1 MFKSL
6 FKKETIAQR
15 NLQLEFD
22 EILKNIVFPFFKEL
36 GFKKKGNVFN
46 KKTSEITQV
55 VNIQKSRWNHQDNVS
70 FTFNIGFFISQFYIE
85 NWNKEIPKFVRE
97 YDCQI
102 GFRLGQIVKG
112 HDFWYELNE
121 KIEKVNLEIDIYN
134 HLNDYLRPI
143 VDKNIDLN
151 SLKELIIND
160 SNVEST
166 TAEIYR
172 IKIFFKT
179 GEIKKGTE
187 LLNKAY
193 LSALN
198 PKDSISTTVYPDG
211 TEEIKISK
219 SKINVEYIDRLKKIG
234 KDNDINLD

>member
-22 EILKNIVFPFFKEL
+22 EILKNLVFPFFKEL
-36 GFKKKGNVFN
+36 GFKKNGNGFN
-46 KKTSEITQV
+46 KITSELTQV

-70 FTFNIGFFISQFYIE
+70 FTFNIGFFNSQLYIE

-112 HDFWYELNE
+112 YDFWYELNE
-121 KIEKVNLEIDIYN
+121 KTEKVNLEIDIYN
-134 HLNDYLRPI
+134 HLNDYLKPI
-143 VDKNIDLN
+143 LEKNIDLN

-160 SNVEST
+160 ANVEST

-198 PKDSISTTVYPDG
+198 PKDSISTTAYPDG
-211 TEEIKISK
+211 TEKIKISK
-219 SKINVEYIDRLKKIG
+219 SKINVEYVDRLNKIG
-234 KDNDINLD
+234 KDNNITLD